1 MFLTLKVVL
10 SICGETNKLYFMI
23 DVLKSKRLQKIIFN
37 KLDSDLSNKI
47 YHPFGRELWLLD
59 IDTKEWYFHFT
70 NDGKLW
76 YNQKIFNSY
85 FSIFSLDFHQY
96 QKILKKW
103 FEDITELNV
112 YSISRKNSNMEY
124 FIDGVIRNTNYKWS
138 IKDRYG
144 YSYHIIKKYLS
155 LKSETKNVTLK
166 NYIVEHGIL

>member
-1 MFLTLKVVL
+1 
-10 SICGETNKLYFMI
+10 
-23 DVLKSKRLQKIIFN
+23 
-37 KLDSDLSNKI
+37 
-47 YHPFGRELWLLD
+47 LD

-124 FIDGVIRNTNYKWS
+124 FIDGVIRDTNYKWS